1 MKTTVSLFGEMKKYA
16 DKDRFQLELEDGSTV
31 AHLLDHLKIE
41 DRIYIVVLID
51 GRRVYEEE
59 PIPNGAEVILMTPTG
74 GG

>member
-41 DRIYIVVLID
+41 DRIYIVILID

>member
-31 AHLLDHLKIE
+31 AHLLDRLKIE

>member
-51 GRRVYEEE
+51 GRRVYEESLFQTA
-59 PIPNGAEVILMTPTG
+59 PR
-74 GG
+74 

>member
-41 DRIYIVVLID
+41 DRIYNVVLID
-51 GRRVYEEE
+51 GRRV
-59 PIPNGAEVILMTPTG
+59 
-74 GG
+74 

>member
-59 PIPNGAEVILMTPTG
+59 PIPNGAEVILMKIRR
-74 GG
+74 